1 MNIFPRTPV
10 DELKNNKK
18 EILFQIT
25 DWFVPESDRNQ
36 DKDEEGTKPQEYSV
50 LIYGTNDDGNTICTK
65 VINFKPFFYVK
76 PPPSWEEL
84 SDTVFEHK
92 VGEIEMKL
100 REEKYECKGKNGT
113 YNKKIISKCYDDHL
127 EPIEFIKKKDFWGFT
142 NNKEF
147 RFLKISVNSYY
158 LYNNLKYYFQSD
170 KVVKE
175 GFKLYESNIDP
186 FLKLIHIQ
194 KIKPCSWIKINKYS
208 LRDAPDT
215 TCDYNITANWS
226 EIEPVDINKIAPL
239 IIASFDIE
247 CTSSHGDFPVAIK
260 NYKKLSQD
268 LCYLAKA
275 GLDDENLIDNIYKAY
290 TADVN
295 INSVYKIHRLYTKR
309 KIDDTLK
316 EKLKANEAD
325 IRFIL
330 NKIKTVEVHD
340 NDNDDEEEDDDQ
352 PVRKITTKE
361 INEIEESLN
370 LKLTRLL
377 PELKGDEIIQIGTT
391 VNRYGSDEIIYKN
404 IITLNSCD
412 EIEDTEVISCKTEAD
427 LLMAWKRLMM
437 RLNPDVLIGY
447 NIWGFDIEYIW
458 NRCKEVGILE
468 NFRIGLG
475 RLRNRKSVLTEQKLA
490 SSAMGENILKLIDM
504 DGVVCI
510 DVFKVMQREYKLD
523 SYKLDNVASIYIGE
537 KKDDLK
543 PKEIFEKFKGNSADR
558 CVIAKYCIQDCILVN
573 KLLHKLKILEN
584 NIGMGNVCLVPLN
597 YLFRRGQGIKIF
609 SLIGNECMK
618 KGYLI
623 PVIKNFIV
631 DDDIEGYEGAIVLDP
646 KEGIYLDEP
655 IIVFDYGSLYP
666 SSMICRN
673 LSHDTYILDKKYLK
687 VDDPNIEIIKVSYD
701 LYEGLGD
708 KKTKVGVKDCL
719 FAAYKDGRKGIIPE
733 VLDML
738 LTERKNT
745 RKKIEYSTIT
755 TKTNEIYSGFPEET
769 DTSYILVNVDTKESA
784 IILKENI
791 KSITQTYNKFECDVF
806 DALQVAYKV
815 TANSLYGQ
823 IGARTSPIY
832 LKDIAACTTSTGREM
847 IMIAKKFVEDNYNA
861 DVIYGD
867 SVMPYTPITY
877 KIDNQLFINTFEKI
891 EGKWTEYNNF
901 KPDDTDRFEKEQ
913 INPLNMKVWTNNGW
927 ATVKRII
934 RHKTVKKIY
943 RVLTHTGLVDV
954 TEDHSLLDNNCQ
966 IIKPCN
972 CVVGQKLLH
981 SKPEIINGING
992 INDNSNDD
1000 LNDNSNLS
1008 AEQAYIYGM
1017 FCGDGSCG
1025 SYDSDY
1031 GIKYSWAINNSD
1043 MGLLIRCK
1051 EILEKIENIPFKILD
1066 TMKSS
1071 GVYKLVPY
1079 NGGYNSIKNIVI
1091 KYRNKCYLDKEKI
1104 VPNEILNCSDIIVLE
1119 AFRKGLVDSDGNR
1132 KEYAKY
1138 GCLRIDTKNQ
1148 VTAQSY
1154 VLLFQLLNY
1163 SVSIN
1168 TRIDKPNIYRLSY
1181 TKLKQRRNPI
1191 AIKKLEVLHENY
1203 DGYVYDIET
1212 ESGNFHGGIGN
1223 IILKNTDSIFCK
1235 FNIKDEEGNELYG
1248 KEALPYA
1255 IKIGKDIEKNIV
1267 GVLPYPQK
1275 LNYEKCLY
1283 PFILFSK
1290 KRYVGNLYETDVT
1303 KFKQKSMGIVLKRR
1317 DNANIVKKI
1326 YGGIIDIILNQQDLE
1341 LSIKF
1346 LREELNDLVEGKAD
1360 FKDLILSKNL
1370 RGFYKDPTKIAHKVL
1385 ADRIAVRDPG
1395 NKPSVNDRIPYIY
1408 IKVKDAKLQ
1417 GDKIENPEYIIENH
1431 LEPDYLHYI
1440 TNQIMKPVLQLYALC
1455 LKDLNDYK
1463 EGEDYWDNVEA
1474 DLKLKE
1480 MYKDDGRRKR
1490 RMDNLKL
1497 LKVQEIL
1504 FDEFI
1509 NKLKEPKVKK
1519 VREVKV
1525 KEPKVKEPKEAKV
1538 KEPKE
1543 AKSKTKNAKEAKEGK
1558 EEISD
1563 DKVLTG
1569 DFKII
1574 DSKVKNSISYKVIIK
1589 KDSKV
1594 IYTDEKEFIK
1604 EEATID
1610 KDKKKKK
1617 PTEELTKDKIIRKVL
1632 SEIYE
1637 KHKENVI
1644 KLTLNYKGF
1653 IKYYSE
1659 IKSKYNEFIAMGE
1672 VDPANNDISI
1682 TKLQKE
1688 MFINED
1694 MIKIKDNIVLV
1705 E

>member
-1 MNIFPRTPV
+1 MNVFPRTPV

-18 EILFQIT
+18 EMKFQIT

-36 DKDEEGTKPQEYSV
+36 DKDEEGTKPQEYTV
-50 LIYGTNDDGNTICTK
+50 LIYGTNDEGNTICTK

-76 PPPSWEEL
+76 PPVSWEDL
-84 SDTVFEHK
+84 SDSVFEHK
-92 VGEIEMKL
+92 VNEIETKL
-100 REEKYECKGKNGT
+100 REERYECKGKNGT
-113 YNKKIISKCYDDHL
+113 YNKKIISKAYEDHL
-127 EPIEFIKKKDFWGFT
+127 DPVEFIKKKDFWGFT

-147 RFLKISVNSYY
+147 RFIKISVSSYY

-170 KVVKE
+170 KVIKD

-194 KIKPCSWIKINKYS
+194 KIKPCSWVKINKYS

-226 EIEPVDINKIAPL
+226 EIQPIDINKIAPL
-239 IIASFDIE
+239 IVASFDIE
-247 CTSSHGDFPVAIK
+247 CTSSHGDFPLAIK

-275 GLDDENLIDNIYKAY
+275 GLDDDKLIDNIYDAY

-295 INSVYKIHRLYTKR
+295 ISSLYKIHRLYTKR
-309 KIDDTLK
+309 KVDNSVK
-316 EKLKANEAD
+316 EKLKLHEAD

-330 NKIKTVEVHD
+330 NKIKVLD
-340 NDNDDEEEDDDQ
+340 IPDNDDDDENDDEADEKPQ
-352 PVRKITTKE
+352 RKITTKE

-370 LKLTRLL
+370 LKLTKLL
-377 PELKGDEIIQIGTT
+377 PELEGDKIIQIGTT

-404 IITLNSCD
+404 IITLNTCD
-412 EIEDTEVISCKTEAD
+412 DIEDTEVTSCKTEAD
-427 LLMAWKRLMM
+427 LLLAWKRLMM
-437 RLNPDVLIGY
+437 KLNPDVLIGY

-458 NRCKEVGILE
+458 NRCKETGILE
-468 NFRIGLG
+468 NFRVGLG
-475 RLRNRKSVLTEQKLA
+475 RLRNRKSILTEQKLA

-537 KKDDLK
+537 NKDDLK

-623 PVIKNFIV
+623 PVIKNFIT
-631 DDDIEGYEGAIVLDP
+631 DEDIEGYEGAIVLDP

-655 IIVFDYGSLYP
+655 IVVFDYGSLYP

-673 LSHDTYILDKKYLK
+673 LSHDTYVLDKKYLK
-687 VDDPNIEIIKVSYD
+687 VEDPNIEIIKVSYD

-708 KKTKVGVKDCL
+708 KKIKVGVKDCL
-719 FAAYKDGRKGIIPE
+719 FAAYKDGKKGIIPE

-755 TKTNEIYSGFPEET
+755 TNSNEIHIGFPEEN
-769 DTSYILVNVDTKESA
+769 DTSYTLVNVDTKDK
-784 IILKENI
+784 IVILKKDI
-791 KSITQTYNKFECDVF
+791 KSIEQTYNKFECDVF

-927 ATVKRII
+927 AVVKRII

-966 IIKPCN
+966 IIKPGN
-972 CVVGQKLLH
+972 CVVGQELLH
-981 SKPEIINGING
+981 SKPEIING
-992 INDNSNDD
+992 D
-1000 LNDNSNLS
+1000 LNDINVNLS
-1008 AEQAYIYGM
+1008 TDQAYIYGM

-1025 SYDSDY
+1025 IYNSEY

-1043 MGLLIRCK
+1043 MELLIRCK
-1051 EILEKIENIPFKILD
+1051 EILEKIENTPFKILD
-1066 TMKSS
+1066 TIKSS
-1071 GVYKLVPY
+1071 GVYKLVPC
-1079 NGGYNSIKNIVI
+1079 NGGYNSIKNTVI
-1091 KYRNKCYLDKEKI
+1091 KYRSKCYLDKEKI
-1104 VPNEILNCSDIIVLE
+1104 VPNEILNCSDMNVLE
-1119 AFRKGLVDSDGNR
+1119 AFRKGLVDSHPDL
-1132 KEYAKY
+1132 KIES
-1138 GCLRIDTKNQ
+1138 KNQ
-1148 VTAQSY
+1148 VTIQSY
-1154 VLLFQLLNY
+1154 LLLLQLLNY
-1163 SVSIN
+1163 NVSIN
-1168 TRIDKPNIYRLSY
+1168 ISHDKPDIYQLHYS
-1181 TKLKQRRNPI
+1181 KIEKINDPF

-1275 LNYEKCLY
+1275 LNYEKSLY

-1326 YGGIIDIILNQQDLE
+1326 YGGIIDIILNKQDLE

-1385 ADRIAVRDPG
+1385 ADRIGVRDPG

-1417 GDKIENPEYIIENH
+1417 GDKIENPEYIIENK

-1463 EGEDYWDNVEA
+1463 EGEDYWDKVEEE
-1474 DLKLKE
+1474 LKLKE

-1525 KEPKVKEPKEAKV
+1525 KEPKEPKVKEVKEPKKAK
-1538 KEPKE
+1538 ET
-1543 AKSKTKNAKEAKEGK
+1543 KSKKTTVEATTS
-1558 EEISD
+1558 EITSEPTAAG
-1563 DKVLTG
+1563 DKLLIG
-1569 DFKII
+1569 DIKIV
-1574 DSKVKNSISYKVIIK
+1574 DSKVKDGICYKIVIK
-1589 KDSKV
+1589 KDDKI
-1594 IYTDEKEFIK
+1594 IYKDEKDGIK
-1604 EEATID
+1604 ST
-1610 KDKKKKK
+1610 
-1617 PTEELTKDKIIRKVL
+1617 TKDKVVKELLVD
-1632 SEIYE
+1632 IYN
-1637 KHKENVI
+1637 KHKDNVI
-1644 KLTLNYKGF
+1644 KITLNYKAF
-1653 IKYYSE
+1653 IKYYTS
-1659 IKSKYNEFIAMGE
+1659 IKSKYAEFISLGE
-1672 VDPANNDISI
+1672 IDPKNNDISI

-1688 MFINED
+1688 IILNED
-1694 MIKIKDNIVLV
+1694 MIKIKDNIILI

>member
-1 MNIFPRTPV
+1 MNVFPRTPV

-18 EILFQIT
+18 EIIFQIT

-36 DKDEEGTKPQEYSV
+36 DKDEEGTKPQEYTV
-50 LIYGTNDDGNTICTK
+50 LIYGTNDEGNTICTK

-76 PPPSWEEL
+76 PPVSWEDL
-84 SDTVFEHK
+84 SDSVFEHK
-92 VGEIEMKL
+92 VNEIETKL
-100 REEKYECKGKNGT
+100 REERYECKGKNGT
-113 YNKKIISKCYDDHL
+113 YNKKIINKAYDDHL

-147 RFLKISVNSYY
+147 RFLKISVSSYY

-170 KVVKE
+170 KVIKE

-194 KIKPCSWIKINKYS
+194 KIKPCSWVKINKYS

-215 TCDYNITANWS
+215 TCDYNITANWT
-226 EIEPVDINKIAPL
+226 EIQPININKIAPL
-239 IIASFDIE
+239 IVASFDIE
-247 CTSSHGDFPVAIK
+247 CTSSHGDFPLAIK

-275 GLDDENLIDNIYKAY
+275 GLDDDKLIDNIYDAY
-290 TADVN
+290 SADVN
-295 INSVYKIHRLYTKR
+295 ISSSYKIHRLYTKR
-309 KIDDTLK
+309 KVDNSVK
-316 EKLKANEAD
+316 EKLKLHEAD

-330 NKIKTVEVHD
+330 NKIKVLD
-340 NDNDDEEEDDDQ
+340 IPDNDDDDEDEDEEKPQ
-352 PVRKITTKE
+352 RKITTKE

-370 LKLTRLL
+370 LKLTKIL
-377 PELKGDEIIQIGTT
+377 PELEGDKIIQIGTT

-404 IITLNSCD
+404 IISLNTCD
-412 EIEDTEVISCKTEAD
+412 DIEDTEVTSCKTEAD
-427 LLMAWKRLMM
+427 LLLAWKRLMM
-437 RLNPDVLIGY
+437 KLNPDILIGY

-458 NRCKEVGILE
+458 NRCKETGILE
-468 NFRIGLG
+468 NFRVGLG
-475 RLRNRKSVLTEQKLA
+475 RLRNRKSILTEQKLA
-490 SSAMGENILKLIDM
+490 SSAMGENTLKLIDM

-537 KKDDLK
+537 NKDDLK

-558 CVIAKYCIQDCILVN
+558 CVIAKYCIQDCILIN

-623 PVIKNFIV
+623 PVIKNFIS
-631 DDDIEGYEGAIVLDP
+631 DEDIEGYEGAIVLDP

-655 IIVFDYGSLYP
+655 IVVFDYGSLYP

-673 LSHDTYILDKKYLK
+673 LSHDTYILDKKYIK
-687 VDDPNIEIIKVSYD
+687 VEDPNIEIIKVSYD

-719 FAAYKDGRKGIIPE
+719 FAAYKDGKKGIIPE

-755 TKTNEIYSGFPEET
+755 TNNNEIHIGFPEEN
-769 DTSYILVNVDTKESA
+769 DTSYTLINVDTKEK
-784 IILKENI
+784 ITILKKNI
-791 KSITQTYNKFECDVF
+791 KSIQQTYSKFECDVF
-806 DALQVAYKV
+806 DALQAAYKI

-867 SVMPYTPITY
+867 
-877 KIDNQLFINTFEKI
+877 
-891 EGKWTEYNNF
+891 
-901 KPDDTDRFEKEQ
+901 
-913 INPLNMKVWTNNGW
+913 
-927 ATVKRII
+927 
-934 RHKTVKKIY
+934 
-943 RVLTHTGLVDV
+943 
-954 TEDHSLLDNNCQ
+954 
-966 IIKPCN
+966 
-972 CVVGQKLLH
+972 
-981 SKPEIINGING
+981 
-992 INDNSNDD
+992 
-1000 LNDNSNLS
+1000 
-1008 AEQAYIYGM
+1008 
-1017 FCGDGSCG
+1017 
-1025 SYDSDY
+1025 
-1031 GIKYSWAINNSD
+1031 
-1043 MGLLIRCK
+1043 
-1051 EILEKIENIPFKILD
+1051 
-1066 TMKSS
+1066 
-1071 GVYKLVPY
+1071 
-1079 NGGYNSIKNIVI
+1079 
-1091 KYRNKCYLDKEKI
+1091 
-1104 VPNEILNCSDIIVLE
+1104 
-1119 AFRKGLVDSDGNR
+1119 
-1132 KEYAKY
+1132 
-1138 GCLRIDTKNQ
+1138 
-1148 VTAQSY
+1148 
-1154 VLLFQLLNY
+1154 
-1163 SVSIN
+1163 
-1168 TRIDKPNIYRLSY
+1168 
-1181 TKLKQRRNPI
+1181 
-1191 AIKKLEVLHENY
+1191 
-1203 DGYVYDIET
+1203 
-1212 ESGNFHGGIGN
+1212 
-1223 IILKNTDSIFCK
+1223 TDSIFCK

-1267 GVLPYPQK
+1267 SVLPYPQK
-1275 LNYEKCLY
+1275 LNYEKSLY

-1326 YGGIIDIILNQQDLE
+1326 YGGIIDIILNKQDLE

-1360 FKDLILSKNL
+1360 IKDLILSKNL

-1385 ADRIAVRDPG
+1385 ADRIGVRDPG

-1417 GDKIENPEYIIENH
+1417 GDKIENPDYIIENK

-1463 EGEDYWDNVEA
+1463 EGEDYWDKVEEE
-1474 DLKLKE
+1474 LKLKE

-1509 NKLKEPKVKK
+1509 NKLKEPKLKK

-1525 KEPKVKEPKEAKV
+1525 KEIKEPKIKEVKEPKKAK
-1538 KEPKE
+1538 ET
-1543 AKSKTKNAKEAKEGK
+1543 KSKKTTVEATTS
-1558 EEISD
+1558 EITSEPTPAG
-1563 DKVLTG
+1563 DKLLIG
-1569 DFKII
+1569 DIKIV
-1574 DSKVKNSISYKVIIK
+1574 DSKVKDGICYKIVIK
-1589 KDSKV
+1589 KADKI
-1594 IYTDEKEFIK
+1594 IYKDEKEGIK
-1604 EEATID
+1604 NT
-1610 KDKKKKK
+1610 
-1617 PTEELTKDKIIRKVL
+1617 TKDNVL
-1632 SEIYE
+1632 KELLVDIYN
-1637 KHKENVI
+1637 KHKDNVI
-1644 KLTLNYKGF
+1644 KITLNYKAF
-1653 IKYYSE
+1653 IKYYTS
-1659 IKSKYNEFIAMGE
+1659 IKSKYAEFISLGE
-1672 VDPANNDISI
+1672 IDPKNNDIAI

-1688 MFINED
+1688 IILNEN
-1694 MIKIKDNIVLV
+1694 MIKIKDNIILI